1 MRSLPAFFRRL
12 DKTRARAV
20 LVSLLL
26 FALVLALFAIGKS
39 GALYDISSVREAM
52 ADVATGPWGLP
63 ALILVFIVAAFVGAP
78 QFVLIGIAVFA
89 FGPML
94 GFAYSWIATLVS
106 GTVTFW
112 TGRLVGE
119 NTVRRH
125 GGNFANRMSAFIGRN
140 AFAASAIVRNVPTG
154 PFLLV
159 NMIFGV
165 SRAKFSHYLA
175 GMAVGVLPKI
185 ALVAFA
191 GTSIMS
197 AFEGQPLM
205 AAGAALLAV
214 GIWLALVLFA
224 RSRIRG
230 NEQDLPPKADL
241 PVDTHNEAAK

>member
-12 DKTRARAV
+12 DKSRTRAI
-20 LVSLLL
+20 LVSVGL
-26 FALVLALFAIGKS
+26 FAVVLAIFAIGKS
-39 GALYDISSVREAM
+39 GSLYDIDSVRAAM
-52 ADVATGPWGLP
+52 AEVSTGPWGLP
-63 ALILVFIVAAFVGAP
+63 ALILVFILAAFLGVP

-89 FGPML
+89 FGPLL
-94 GFAYSWIATLVS
+94 GFVYSWIASLVS

-112 TGRLVGE
+112 TGRIVGE
-119 NTVRRH
+119 ATVRRH

-165 SRAKFSHYLA
+165 SHAKFSHYLA

-205 AAGAALLAV
+205 AAGAALLAI

-230 NEQDLPPKADL
+230 NEQDLPQSVDSE
-241 PVDTHNEAAK
+241 VDTHNEPAK

>member
-12 DKTRARAV
+12 DKTRTRAI
-20 LVSLLL
+20 LVSMLL
-26 FALVLALFAIGKS
+26 FAVVIAIFVIGKS
-39 GALYDISSVREAM
+39 GSLYDIETVRQAM
-52 ADVATGPWGLP
+52 ADVATGPLGLP
-63 ALILVFIVAAFVGAP
+63 ALIAVFILAAFLGVP

-89 FGPML
+89 FGPLL
-94 GFAYSWIATLVS
+94 GFLYSWIASLVS

-112 TGRLVGE
+112 TGRFVGE
-119 NTVRRH
+119 STVRRH

-165 SRAKFSHYLA
+165 SHAKFSHYIA

-197 AFEGQPLM
+197 AFEGQPLL
-205 AAGAALLAV
+205 AIGAALLAL
-214 GIWLALVLFA
+214 GIWLGLVLYA
-224 RSRIRG
+224 RSRIRSG
-230 NEQDLPPKADL
+230 EQDLPPAAEL
-241 PVDTHNEAAK
+241 PVDSHNQASK

>member
-26 FALVLALFAIGKS
+26 FALVLSIFVIGKS
-39 GALYDISSVREAM
+39 GSLYDIEAVRSAM

-63 ALILVFIVAAFVGAP
+63 ALILVFIVAAFLGVP

-89 FGPML
+89 FGPIL
-94 GFAYSWIATLVS
+94 GFVYSWVATLVS

-112 TGRLVGE
+112 TGRFVGE
-119 NTVRRH
+119 NAVRRH
-125 GGNFANRMSAFIGRN
+125 GGNFANRMSVFIGRN

-165 SRAKFSHYLA
+165 TRARFSHYIA

-197 AFEGQPLM
+197 AFEGQPLV
-205 AAGAALLAV
+205 AAGAALLAI

-230 NEQDLPPKADL
+230 NEQDLPQEADST
-241 PVDTHNEAAK
+241 VDTHNEQAK